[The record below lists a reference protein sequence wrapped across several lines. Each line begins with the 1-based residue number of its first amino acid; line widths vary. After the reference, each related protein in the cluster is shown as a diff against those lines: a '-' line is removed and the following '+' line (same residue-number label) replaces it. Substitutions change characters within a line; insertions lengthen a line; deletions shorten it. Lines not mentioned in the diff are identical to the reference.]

1 MVATIGIFDGV
12 HIGHRKIIS
21 YVVKRAEDLNTKSA
35 AITFDPH
42 PFKVL
47 HPQKAPKTIISLSHR
62 IRLIEALG
70 VDMLVVL
77 KFTKRMA
84 ALAPRDFIKKYLVE
98 KVNAKEVVVGS
109 DFRFGAHKEGDIELL
124 KTLGAEFGFSVT
136 PINVLEIGGRCVSSS
151 LIRALITRGDLEGA
165 STLLGRRVSVL
176 GTVVH
181 GSKVGRVL
189 GYPTANV
196 NPHHEAIPPSGVY
209 AVEVKYRDK
218 LYGGVLNIGFK
229 PTFGK
234 SAEPVVEAHI
244 FGLKKRHIYGEDLE
258 IFFVKKLRDE
268 RHFHN
273 KESLSN
279 AIRQDVLNARRIL
292 K

>member
-1 MVATIGIFDGV
+1 M
-12 HIGHRKIIS
+12 
-21 YVVKRAEDLNTKSA
+21 
-35 AITFDPH
+35 
-42 PFKVL
+42 
-47 HPQKAPKTIISLSHR
+47 
-62 IRLIEALG
+62 
-70 VDMLVVL
+70 
-77 KFTKRMA
+77 
-84 ALAPRDFIKKYLVE
+84 
-98 KVNAKEVVVGS
+98 
-109 DFRFGAHKEGDIELL
+109 
-124 KTLGAEFGFSVT
+124 
-136 PINVLEIGGRCVSSS
+136 
-151 LIRALITRGDLEGA
+151 
-165 STLLGRRVSVL
+165 L